1 MLQPLTKEIDHINAK
16 LISMGYEQYRIGQVG
31 LNTLQHIATS
41 EAATV
46 PTLGLVLPYLEV
58 SSKQD
63 YLCQRIKELGG
74 DSCLSKFKWNGGAV
88 MHGRSWNID
97 LPTDSQIVMHAL
109 SCYLDAN
116 LVPLPLS
123 SEKKFSQVHFLKTP
137 ARPSKYAS
145 SCLPNLVSLGCHD
158 YR

>member
-63 YLCQRIKELGG
+63 YLCQRIKGL
-74 DSCLSKFKWNGGAV
+74 
-88 MHGRSWNID
+88 
-97 LPTDSQIVMHAL
+97 
-109 SCYLDAN
+109 
-116 LVPLPLS
+116 
-123 SEKKFSQVHFLKTP
+123 LKG
-137 ARPSKYAS
+137 
-145 SCLPNLVSLGCHD
+145 VS
-158 YR
+158 